1 VNKNIKEAMHRQSIR
16 RMHRKVVKKILSEQE
31 HTLYSTFVQPFTDVV
46 DAVGLTGQ
54 DILNSLRLSF
64 DLIFTLS
71 PKKMKEAHAKFDERS
86 AKIDAKWGPIMERT
100 DEALANSDLNL
111 FALVMAPEI
120 FLASEALAAGYQA
133 AESMNSYLSDSGWK
147 IPFASAILGYTP
159 ESGGSGGSSGGD
171 DGQSLL
177 GKLTSLFGIESA
189 WHDGPLIL
197 EQEKFQKPE
206 KEPDFK
212 KAMKKYLKDTGLSS
226 QFEKDAKELLKIQE
240 EFVQTILDNTL
251 PNLTLINDLSQS
263 TDVETFT
270 KAITDAEQ
278 NGLELQSA
286 GLDKVKSGVEDA
298 AKKLAQSDEFKAQV
312 AEESGKKISEN
323 SEKITDKEVED
334 AAMKVAFVNAKK
346 DFDEQALKGKE
357 SLKAAALEEL
367 ESNVPDEKNMTAMRS
382 STTGQSFIKLIEDAK
397 QKIENA

>member
-1 VNKNIKEAMHRQSIR
+1 
-16 RMHRKVVKKILSEQE
+16 MHRKAVKKILSEQE

-54 DILNSLRLSF
+54 DILNTLRLSF

-71 PKKMKEAHAKFDERS
+71 PKKMQEAHASFDQKSE
-86 AKIDAKWGPIMERT
+86 KINAKWAPIMERT

-133 AESMNSYLSDSGWK
+133 AESMNSYLADSGWK

-159 ESGGSGGSSGGD
+159 DSGGGSSSGASGGG

-189 WHDGPLIL
+189 WHKGQLIL
-197 EQEKFQKPE
+197 EKDESQKPE

-212 KAMKKYLKDTGLSS
+212 KAMKQYLKETGLTK
-226 QFEKDAKELLKIQE
+226 QFEADAKELLEIQE
-240 EFVQTILDNTL
+240 EFVQDVLDAAL
-251 PNLTLINDLSQS
+251 PNLALINDLTQS
-263 TDVETFT
+263 TDIETFT

-278 NGLELQSA
+278 AGLDLQAA
-286 GLDKVKSGVEDA
+286 GLDKVKAGVDDA
-298 AKKLAQSDEFKAQV
+298 AQKLAQSDEFRTQV
-312 AEESGKKISEN
+312 AEESGKNINEKSE
-323 SEKITDKEVED
+323 ELTDKEVED
-334 AAMKVAFVNAKK
+334 AAKTVAFVNAKK
-346 DFDEQALKGKE
+346 DFDEQAMQGKE
-357 SLKAAALEEL
+357 KLKAAALEEL
-367 ESNVPDEKNMTAMRS
+367 QSNTPDGENLVAIRS
-382 STTGQSFIKLIEDAK
+382 SAVGQSFIKLIEDAK